1 MDGNQHFIYQLPGS
15 SDSARPSRFEDN
27 DKPSHFALHAER
39 LCAVNLKHYHH
50 FNGSRIERLVC
61 ALHTVLFVQDLNFEG
76 IVFI

>member
-1 MDGNQHFIYQLPGS
+1 MAISTSYISFQGPLTRPALQGS
-15 SDSARPSRFEDN
+15 RIMTSL
-27 DKPSHFALHAER
+27 HIALHAER

-61 ALHTVLFVQDLNFEG
+61 ALHTVLFMQDLNFEG